1 MVFID
6 GDGGEDAGYRRS
18 RSRSAQTGRRG
29 ERGRPGEDGQRSESG
44 QRREREP
51 RAEGGTEAQAK
62 DACLRLLTDR
72 ARSRSELEK
81 KLISRGFETEIIT
94 RALDR
99 LQEIGLIDDADF
111 ANQWVHSR
119 HTYSGKGKKAL
130 AVELRLKGVDQDIAS
145 EALSQIDSADERERA
160 AELVRRKLR
169 NKPVED
175 RDKVM
180 RRLVAM
186 LARKGYSAGM
196 SYEVVK
202 TEMAAAA
209 DS

>member
-1 MVFID
+1 MSFDD
-6 GDGGEDAGYRRS
+6 GDHGENAREEYGAPRRRS
-18 RSRSAQTGRRG
+18 R
-29 ERGRPGEDGQRSESG
+29 QRSEKPS
-44 QRREREP
+44 Q

-72 ARSRSELEK
+72 ARSRSELET
-81 KLISRGFETEIIT
+81 KLSGRGFEPEIIT
-94 RALDR
+94 KVLDR

-119 HTYSGKGKKAL
+119 HTYSGKGKRAL
-130 AVELRLKGVDQDIAS
+130 AVELRLKGIDQDVAS
-145 EALSQIDSADERERA
+145 EALSQIDPEDERERA
-160 AELVRRKLR
+160 AELVRRKLK
-169 NKPVED
+169 NKPVDD
-175 RDKVM
+175 RDKVT
-180 RRLVAM
+180 RRLVSM

-202 TEMAAAA
+202 AEMAAVT

>member
-1 MVFID
+1 MSFDD
-6 GDGGEDAGYRRS
+6 GDNGENASEEYGAPRRRS
-18 RSRSAQTGRRG
+18 R
-29 ERGRPGEDGQRSESG
+29 QRSEKPS
-44 QRREREP
+44 Q

-72 ARSRSELEK
+72 ARSRSELET
-81 KLISRGFETEIIT
+81 KLSGRGFEPEIIT
-94 RALDR
+94 NVLDR

-119 HTYSGKGKKAL
+119 HTYSGKGKRAL
-130 AVELRLKGVDQDIAS
+130 AVELRLKGIDQDVAS
-145 EALSQIDSADERERA
+145 EALSQIDPEDERERA
-160 AELVRRKLR
+160 AELVRRKLK
-169 NKPVED
+169 NKPVDD
-175 RDKVM
+175 RDKVT
-180 RRLVAM
+180 RRLVSM

-202 TEMAAAA
+202 AEMAAVT

>member
-1 MVFID
+1 MMYND
-6 GDGGEDAGYRRS
+6 GEGGGDENAGYRRS
-18 RSRSAQTGRRG
+18 RPRSASAAQRHNGSRRTS
-29 ERGRPGEDGQRSESG
+29 DTARSGESG
-44 QRREREP
+44 VPSRG
-51 RAEGGTEAQAK
+51 GGTEAQAK
-62 DACLRLLTDR
+62 DACLRLLSDR

-81 KLISRGFETEIIT
+81 KLTSRGFETDIIT

-119 HTYSGKGKKAL
+119 HTYSGKGKRAL
-130 AVELRLKGVDQDIAS
+130 AVELRLKGIDQDVAS
-145 EALSQIDSADERERA
+145 DALSQIDSEDERERA
-160 AELVRRKLR
+160 TELVRRKLR
-169 NKPVED
+169 NKPIDD

-186 LARKGYSAGM
+186 LARKGYPASMA
-196 SYEVVK
+196 YDVVK
-202 TEMAAAA
+202 SEMAAA

>member
-1 MVFID
+1 MSFDD
-6 GDGGEDAGYRRS
+6 GDNGENAREEYGAPRRRS
-18 RSRSAQTGRRG
+18 R
-29 ERGRPGEDGQRSESG
+29 QRSEKPS
-44 QRREREP
+44 Q

-72 ARSRSELEK
+72 ARSRSELET
-81 KLISRGFETEIIT
+81 KLSGRGFEPEII
-94 RALDR
+94 AKVLDR

-119 HTYSGKGKKAL
+119 HTYSGKGKRAL
-130 AVELRLKGVDQDIAS
+130 AVELRLKGIDQDVAS
-145 EALSQIDSADERERA
+145 EALSQIDPEDERERA
-160 AELVRRKLR
+160 AELVRRKLK
-169 NKPVED
+169 NKPVDD
-175 RDKVM
+175 RDKVT
-180 RRLVAM
+180 RRLVSM

-202 TEMAAAA
+202 AEMAAVT

>member
-1 MVFID
+1 MSFDD
-6 GDGGEDAGYRRS
+6 GDNGENAREEYCAPRRRS
-18 RSRSAQTGRRG
+18 R
-29 ERGRPGEDGQRSESG
+29 QRSEKPS
-44 QRREREP
+44 Q

-72 ARSRSELEK
+72 ARSRSELET
-81 KLISRGFETEIIT
+81 KLSGRGFEPEII
-94 RALDR
+94 AKVLDR

-119 HTYSGKGKKAL
+119 HTYSGKGKRAL
-130 AVELRLKGVDQDIAS
+130 AVELRLKVIDQDTAS
-145 EALSQIDSADERERA
+145 EALSQIDPEDERERA
-160 AELVRRKLR
+160 AELVRRKLK
-169 NKPVED
+169 NKPVDD
-175 RDKVM
+175 RDKVT
-180 RRLVAM
+180 RRLVSM

-202 TEMAAAA
+202 AEMAAVT

>member
-1 MVFID
+1 MSFDD
-6 GDGGEDAGYRRS
+6 GDNGENAREEYGAPRRRS
-18 RSRSAQTGRRG
+18 R
-29 ERGRPGEDGQRSESG
+29 QRSEKPP
-44 QRREREP
+44 Q

-72 ARSRSELEK
+72 ARSRSELET
-81 KLISRGFETEIIT
+81 KLSGRGFEPEII
-94 RALDR
+94 AMVLDR

-119 HTYSGKGKKAL
+119 HTYSGKGKRAL
-130 AVELRLKGVDQDIAS
+130 AVELRLKGIDQDTAS
-145 EALSQIDSADERERA
+145 EALSQIDPEDERERA
-160 AELVRRKLR
+160 AELVRRKLK
-169 NKPVED
+169 NKPVDD
-175 RDKVM
+175 RDKAT
-180 RRLVAM
+180 RRLVSM

-202 TEMAAAA
+202 AEMAAVT

>member
-1 MVFID
+1 MSFDD
-6 GDGGEDAGYRRS
+6 GDNGENAREEYGAPRRRS
-18 RSRSAQTGRRG
+18 R
-29 ERGRPGEDGQRSESG
+29 QRSEKPS
-44 QRREREP
+44 Q

-72 ARSRSELEK
+72 ARSRSELET
-81 KLISRGFETEIIT
+81 KLSGRGFEPEIIT
-94 RALDR
+94 KVLDR

-119 HTYSGKGKKAL
+119 HTYSGKGKRAL
-130 AVELRLKGVDQDIAS
+130 AVELRLKGIDQDVAS
-145 EALSQIDSADERERA
+145 EALSQIDPEDERERA
-160 AELVRRKLR
+160 AELVRRKLK
-169 NKPVED
+169 NKPVDD
-175 RDKVM
+175 RDKVT
-180 RRLVAM
+180 RRLVSM

-202 TEMAAAA
+202 AEMAAVT